1 MQTTQL
7 MAPTWWQLT
16 AAKQEQVFRQLL
28 RYFVSPLLTIQNV
41 TPYQFQFFGHVR
53 QTMAVQIQGMTYVLV
68 PGAQQVTL
76 GWQQGLGALDL
87 AEVIQNQ
94 QGTAVLTTAQAR
106 DLINANTSPQRVV
119 DMPPLLVGQQA
130 WPLAWQ
136 PQGLYEV
143 VTGKFSGN
151 VFFGQQVLPQI
162 QALLQQPQPSLDPF
176 EQAPPLQTENLQLV
190 QMTDGEHYLVFARNP
205 ENTTATAI
213 EADRQQLGF
222 QLPTVDQWEY
232 LAGAG
237 TRNLFNWGNQV
248 QPTGVWAQEANPFGL
263 QFAQD
268 QRTLELTHNPAQV
281 KLGTLP
287 VSKGSLLSEN
297 LPLSP
302 YFQPTVAHM
311 AQLPLVATY
320 RDVAPIHLETE
331 P

>member
-76 GWQQGLGALDL
+76 GWQQGLGALDP
-87 AEVIQNQ
+87 AEVVQNQ

-176 EQAPPLQTENLQLV
+176 EQAPPLQTENLRLV

-268 QRTLELTHNPAQV
+268 QRTLELTHDPAQV

-331 P
+331 S

>member
-1 MQTTQL
+1 MQETQL
-7 MAPTWWQLT
+7 MAPAWWQLT
-16 AAKQEQVFRQLL
+16 AAKQEHVFRQLL

-41 TPYQFQFFGHVR
+41 APYHFKFFGHVR
-53 QTMAVQIQGMTYVLV
+53 HTMAVQIQGMTYVLV
-68 PGAQQVTL
+68 PGAQEVTL
-76 GWQQGLGALDL
+76 GWDQGFAALDPQE
-87 AEVIQNQ
+87 AVQNQ
-94 QGTAVLTTAQAR
+94 QAETVLTVAQAEQ
-106 DLINANTSPQRVV
+106 LINKNTSPKRVV
-119 DMPPLLVGQQA
+119 NMPPLLVGQQA

-162 QALLQQPQPSLDPF
+162 QALLQQPVHTLDPF
-176 EQAPPLQTENLQLV
+176 EPSPPLQSEHLRLV

-205 ENTTATAI
+205 QNTTVTAI
-213 EADRQQLGF
+213 EADRQELGF

-248 QPTGVWAQEANPFGL
+248 QPTGIWAQQANPFGL

-268 QRTLELTHNPAQV
+268 QRTLELTHDPTQV
-281 KLGTLP
+281 RLGTLP
-287 VSKGSLLSEN
+287 VTKGSLLSEH

-302 YFQPTVAHM
+302 YFQPQVAQM
-311 AQLPLVATY
+311 AKLALVATY
-320 RDVAPIHLETE
+320 RDVAPIHLSDA
-331 P
+331 